1 MLQKTEP
8 IRGDDAPSP
17 DDLAAEFLALRSSG
31 ETADESAFLGRLKND
46 AARKE
51 FQGLIAAAG
60 CAERGLPR
68 AITGGTLLAGRYRI
82 LETMGEGGMGRV
94 FSAVDE
100 KLGCQVAVKL
110 LNPLSQGN
118 REREEL
124 FQKESRVLAEL
135 KHPGIVA
142 VHDAGRDGSY
152 MYIVMDL
159 VHGSSVGEVLDKA
172 RSHLVLGARGNK
184 LPPRDGSLLTRA
196 IGRPVP
202 DGRGDLVEPKDW
214 YRSCA
219 KILLEIARTLE
230 AAHGKKV
237 VHRDL
242 KPQNVM
248 LQGGGNPIILDFG
261 LAGSPELSTG
271 MVTENLYG
279 SVCYL
284 APEQASSQKIGM
296 DPRTDVYQL
305 GLILYEMLTLRRA
318 FPGQAIGEVLQR
330 IGAGFYELPSKVDP
344 RVPRDLEAIC
354 TMALEVKPER
364 RYAGARELREDLGR
378 WLEGRAPIA
387 SRSAHWRS
395 LVRTTRYTAR
405 RHPVLSAAAAV
416 VLALGVGFVIWS
428 GGEASGTVLRP
439 FRFNEATAEKKMLPE
454 TGAEVREGEW
464 LCVNHKNSRENWV
477 YTLSQFGAVGEER
490 QVMPWKTSFTDD
502 PNRALQPKLPGESW
516 GLRVPPTEGEEGGDL
531 LCTKILQDSAPGTI
545 EGLIVLASPVQRPDI
560 ELWMDTIA
568 ANKGMPYSTSMRA
581 LQTQMESIPRG
592 VPPKPDGSFTREE
605 ALEFAKKLREAPPAW
620 DAPRV
625 GLPGVEERRVEC
637 RVAPK

>member
-1 MLQKTEP
+1 MLQKTES
-8 IRGDDAPSP
+8 IQSDDELSP

-31 ETADESAFLGRLKND
+31 ETADESAFLGRLKSD

-82 LETMGEGGMGRV
+82 LETIGQGGMGRV
-94 FSAVDE
+94 FSAIDE
-100 KLGCQVAVKL
+100 KLGCQVAIKL
-110 LNPLSQGN
+110 LDPLSQGN

-152 MYIVMDL
+152 TYIVMDL
-159 VHGSSVGEVLDKA
+159 VVGTSLGDVLDKA

-196 IGRPVP
+196 IGKPVP
-202 DGRGDLVEPKDW
+202 DGRGDLIEPKDW

-219 KILLEIARTLE
+219 KILLEIVRTLE

-248 LQGGGNPIILDFG
+248 ITGGGNPVVLDFG

-330 IGAGFYELPSKVDP
+330 IEAGFYELPSKVDP

-354 TMALEVKPER
+354 TMALEVSPER
-364 RYAGARELREDLGR
+364 RYAGAREMREDLGR

-395 LVRTTRYTAR
+395 LVRTARYTGR

-416 VLALGVGFVIWS
+416 VLALGVGFTVWS
-428 GGEASGTVLRP
+428 GDDAWASLRT
-439 FRFNEATAEKKMLPE
+439 FRYDPTTQETTLLPE
-454 TGAEVREGEW
+454 EGAVVHAGDWLGVNLDSSQETWLYALSSFGAE
-464 LCVNHKNSRENWV
+464 
-477 YTLSQFGAVGEER
+477 GEER
-490 QVMPWKTSFTDD
+490 RVSPWKTSFPEDAK
-502 PNRALQPKLPGESW
+502 RALNAKGEDESW
-516 GLRVPPTEGEEGGDL
+516 GLRVPATEAEGARNL
-531 LCTKILQDSAPGTI
+531 LCTLVTEDSAPGSF
-545 EGLIVLASPVQRPDI
+545 EGLIVFASPVERPEI
-560 ELWMDTIA
+560 ERWMDDLA
-568 ANKGMPYSTSMRA
+568 AQPGMPYSAAKRA
-581 LQTQMESIPRG
+581 LQIQLESTPRG
-592 VPPKPDGSFTREE
+592 VPPKRSYSPEQYEDLARNLKTAQPSATVQTFGFPD
-605 ALEFAKKLREAPPAW
+605 
-620 DAPRV
+620 
-625 GLPGVEERRVEC
+625 VEERRVEC